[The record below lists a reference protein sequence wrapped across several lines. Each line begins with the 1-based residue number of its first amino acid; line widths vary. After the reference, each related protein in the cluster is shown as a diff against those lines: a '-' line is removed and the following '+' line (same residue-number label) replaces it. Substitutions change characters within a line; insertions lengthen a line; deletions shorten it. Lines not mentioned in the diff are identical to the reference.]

1 MKIVEHQSLDEERA
15 LYGSRDILVR
25 NCRFEGPTD
34 GESALKECDSIR
46 VENCAF
52 HLRYPLWHDHGVV
65 MENCEMNEACRAAL
79 WYSENVQIRNTQ
91 MHGIKALR
99 ECRSVVLD
107 SCDVISPEFG
117 WSTENIQVENCRI
130 QGEYFLLRAKDI
142 TARQLQFTGK
152 YSFQYVE
159 NAVIEDSVLDT
170 KDAFWH
176 AKNTVIR
183 NCVVRGEYLA
193 WYCSNVTF
201 EHCRI
206 EGTQPFCYCRGL
218 KLIDCEM
225 VNTDLCFERS
235 DVQAEITTPVL
246 SIKNPWSGRILVP
259 EVKEVI
265 RDDSR
270 SHGEIIIGTASPSHK
285 PLSPAG

>member
-1 MKIVEHQSLDEERA
+1 M
-15 LYGSRDILVR
+15 
-25 NCRFEGPTD
+25 
-34 GESALKECDSIR
+34 
-46 VENCAF
+46 
-52 HLRYPLWHDHGVV
+52 
-65 MENCEMNEACRAAL
+65 
-79 WYSENVQIRNTQ
+79 
-91 MHGIKALR
+91 
-99 ECRSVVLD
+99 
-107 SCDVISPEFG
+107 
-117 WSTENIQVENCRI
+117 ENCRI

-183 NCVVRGEYLA
+183 NWVVRGEYLA

-206 EGTQPFCYCRGL
+206 EGTQPFCYCRGM

-270 SHGEIIIGTASPSHK
+270 AHGEIIIGTASPSHK

>member
-1 MKIVEHQSLDEERA
+1 MRIVEQQSFDEERA
-15 LYGSRDILVR
+15 LYGSHDLLVR
-25 NCRFEGPTD
+25 NCRFEGPAD
-34 GESALKECDSIR
+34 GESALKECDSIQ
-46 VENCAF
+46 VEDSVF
-52 HLRYPLWHDHGVV
+52 HLRYPLWHDRGVSIR
-65 MENCEMNEACRAAL
+65 NCEMNDACRAAL
-79 WYSENVQIRNTQ
+79 WYSENVRITKSRL
-91 MHGIKALR
+91 HGIKALR
-99 ECRSVVLD
+99 ECRSVIMRN
-107 SCDVISPEFG
+107 CDVVSPEFG
-117 WSTENIQVENCRI
+117 WSTEDLQMDDCNV
-130 QGEYFLLRAKDI
+130 QGEYFLLRASEL
-142 TARQLQFTGK
+142 TVRHLHFTGK

-159 NAVIEDSVLDT
+159 NAVIEDSELDT

-176 AKNTVIR
+176 AKNVVIR
-183 NCVVRGEYLA
+183 NSVVRGEYLA

-235 DVQAEITTPVL
+235 EVQAEITTPVI
-246 SIKNPWSGRILVP
+246 SIKNPWSGRIFVP

-265 RDDSR
+265 RDDPRACGKIVVGKDSL
-270 SHGEIIIGTASPSHK
+270 SHT